1 MGGEVPKSYYFSGKP
16 DNNNKKSLT
25 VASGSKEHLEFK
37 VERAGDVLKW
47 VYYLPVYICA
57 LEIHQNKIIIYNLY
71 FDSYVRW
78 NFHSEESD
86 IGFAVY
92 RKKDS
97 ELLPIVPH
105 DRVDCQMSAEEGEID
120 CGETGV
126 CKFF

>member
-1 MGGEVPKSYYFSGKP
+1 M
-16 DNNNKKSLT
+16 
-25 VASGSKEHLEFK
+25 
-37 VERAGDVLKW
+37 ERAGDVLKW

-92 RKKDS
+92 RKKDN